1 MNSESTKT
9 PNVCSGNCKSADM
22 KDCVDVHIALNE
34 LRDAIQTDLD
44 DTGYKE
50 CSNAITYI
58 AMNSVINWLYDN
70 VEKVKLIDN
79 K

>member
-1 MNSESTKT
+1 MSDKSKT
-9 PNVCSGNCKSADM
+9 APTCSGNCKSADV
-22 KDCVDVHIALNE
+22 KECLDIHLALNE

-44 DTGYKE
+44 DTGYKDMS
-50 CSNAITYI
+50 CAITNI
-58 AMNSVINWLYDN
+58 TMNSVVDWLHDN

>member
-9 PNVCSGNCKSADM
+9 HPVCSGNCKSVDM

-34 LRDAIQTDLD
+34 LRDAIRTDLD

-50 CSNAITYI
+50 CSNALTHIT
-58 AMNSVINWLYDN
+58 MNTVIEWFYNN
-70 VEKVKLIDN
+70 VDKIKLVTD